1 MADTGNNRIQKF
13 QSTGAFM
20 SEWGSEGDEDDQF
33 NSPMTVAIDGDNS
46 RVYVADMLNNQI
58 KVFNTVGHFV
68 DKWAVGDQ

>member
-1 MADTGNNRIQKF
+1 
-13 QSTGAFM
+13 M